1 MHAADKVHDNNWI
14 SYTKPQCYRRIRA
27 EFAGDAGD

>member
-1 MHAADKVHDNNWI
+1 MHAADEVQDNDWI
-14 SYTKPQCYRRIRA
+14 SYTKPQCYRWIRT